1 MDADC
6 ALRFGIVLCVW
17 RYLDLFYDQ
26 ESLVDFWFD
35 CLSPLPTPAL
45 RHHIDI
51 THSLELYLNNQS
63 IIIFIIIII
72 IAFII
77 NLQTFSMAYLI
88 FRRLRVSGRQAGLG
102 RAGTVGL
109 NIEYI

>member
-17 RYLDLFYDQ
+17 RYLDLFLRSGIRNHWSTFDSTAFSP
-26 ESLVDFWFD
+26 SL
-35 CLSPLPTPAL
+35 PPAL

-63 IIIFIIIII
+63 IIIFIVII
-72 IAFII
+72 IAFID
-77 NLQTFSMAYLI
+77 LQTFSFDGISHFSTAQ
-88 FRRLRVSGRQAGLG
+88 SQWQG
-102 RAGTVGL
+102 RAGQAP
-109 NIEYI
+109 